1 VKILATLVIL
11 FILILLISFL
21 SVRLEL
27 KYLRKKNNDH
37 FSIKISLL
45 RGLLKYKLDIPKI
58 NLNSQ
63 KTALKVEAE
72 LEGGKSVPDADIHKK
87 YPLGYLYQ
95 QFMHWYPE
103 IKEYFYAGKYLLK
116 RVVPSKIIWQTEIG
130 LSDAAITG
138 MSVGIL
144 WAVKSALLS
153 NIYRYFAIAPRPPEI
168 SIIPKFNEKT
178 LVINIDCIF
187 NIKIGY
193 VIITALKFFQIY
205 SQHVLHKMVCYL
217 RGVFGGRTTAPN

>member
-1 VKILATLVIL
+1 MKILAALVIL

-21 SVRLEL
+21 SVQFEL

-37 FSIKISLL
+37 ISIKISLL
-45 RGLLKYKLDIPKI
+45 RGLLKYTLNIPKI

-72 LEGGKSVPDADIHKK
+72 LEGEKSVPDADIHKK
-87 YPLGYLYQ
+87 YSIGYLYQ

-116 RVVPSKIIWQTEIG
+116 RVVPSKIKWQTEIG

-153 NIYRYFAIAPRPPEI
+153 NIYSCFALAPRPPEI
-168 SIIPKFNEKT
+168 RILPRFNEKT

-187 NIKIGY
+187 DVKIGY
-193 VIITALKFFQIY
+193 IIITALKFFHIY
-205 SQHVLHKMVCYL
+205 SQHVLHKMICYL